1 MNTFVTK
8 MLACKAMFHTYN
20 SSCLCPVIDVPDEE
34 WDGAVIETSV
44 GVVVMNVGATVVS
57 DDIGAGIDMLVC
69 AEIIVALG
77 AAMDALDCDSSVSSE
92 ERPPSSCAPCS
103 SWPMTTLDCDCALQA
118 CMPSDH
124 L

>member
-1 MNTFVTK
+1 MLHTHNCQHLCAVTDV
-8 MLACKAMFHTYN
+8 LA
-20 SSCLCPVIDVPDEE
+20 DE
-34 WDGAVIETSV
+34 WTGTAIETSV
-44 GVVVMNVGATVVS
+44 GVVVMNVRATVVI
-57 DDIGAGIDMLVC
+57 DALTGGTVGAGIDMLVC